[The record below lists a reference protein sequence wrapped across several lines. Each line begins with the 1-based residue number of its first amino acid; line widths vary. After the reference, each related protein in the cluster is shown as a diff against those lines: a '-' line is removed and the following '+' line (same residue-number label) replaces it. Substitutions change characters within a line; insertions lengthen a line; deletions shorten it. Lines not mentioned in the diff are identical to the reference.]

1 MVPAPYITG
10 TAWMRG
16 AASNPGHT
24 PLADSETCP
33 VGWMDTVQES
43 SVMVVWALM
52 TDVTHWQPRYVKF
65 VGLKAGANSL
75 SSLLN
80 FIQVLWGHRLGP

>member
-1 MVPAPYITG
+1 
-10 TAWMRG
+10 
-16 AASNPGHT
+16 
-24 PLADSETCP
+24 
-33 VGWMDTVQES
+33 MDTVQES

-80 FIQVLWGHRLGP
+80 FIQVL

>member
-16 AASNPGHT
+16 VASNPGET

-33 VGWMDTVQES
+33 VGWMDTHWQAVTVQES
-43 SVMVVWALM
+43 SVTVVWALM

-80 FIQVLWGHRLGP
+80 FIQVL